1 MEEKKLEENK
11 KRLDLKK
18 YEPIQDIETIDLI
31 MQEMKENK
39 IYPSD
44 ALKGVILTRIN
55 KLKVQKYLVEKFQET
70 KDKIEHKISKKN
82 NNNGKGA
89 KK

>member
-18 YEPIQDIETIDLI
+18 YEPIQDIETVDLI

-39 IYPSD
+39 IFPSD
-44 ALKGVILTRIN
+44 ALRGVILTRIN

-70 KDKIEHKISKKN
+70 RDKIEHKTSRKN
-82 NNNGKGA
+82 NKGA
-89 KK
+89 NK

>member
-1 MEEKKLEENK
+1 MEEKKLDENK

-18 YEPIQDIETIDLI
+18 YEPIQDIETVDLI

-44 ALKGVILTRIN
+44 ALRGVILTKIN

-70 KDKIEHKISKKN
+70 RNKIEHRISKRN
-82 NNNGKGA
+82 NNNKEV

>member
-1 MEEKKLEENK
+1 MEEKKLDENK

-18 YEPIQDIETIDLI
+18 YEPIQDIETVDLI

-44 ALKGVILTRIN
+44 ALRGVILTKIN

-70 KDKIEHKISKKN
+70 RNKIEHRTSKRN
-82 NNNGKGA
+82 NNNKEV

>member
-18 YEPIQDIETIDLI
+18 YEPIQDIETVDLI
-31 MQEMKENK
+31 MQEMKDNK

-44 ALKGVILTRIN
+44 ALRGVILTRIN
-55 KLKVQKYLVEKFQET
+55 KFKVQKYLVEKFQEVR
-70 KDKIEHKISKKN
+70 DKIEHKTAKKN
-82 NNNGKGA
+82 NNKEA
-89 KK
+89 KR

>member
-1 MEEKKLEENK
+1 MEEKKLDENK

-18 YEPIQDIETIDLI
+18 YEPIQDIETVDLI

-44 ALKGVILTRIN
+44 ALRGVILTKIN

-70 KDKIEHKISKKN
+70 RNKIEHRISKRN
-82 NNNGKGA
+82 NNNNKEV